1 MASAIILSLQ
11 VAAASAVVLLAVGI
25 PLGWVL
31 ARSPFPGKL
40 LLETV
45 VSLPLV
51 LPPTVVGWF
60 LLLLVGS
67 GGPLVEWFG
76 IELMF
81 TRGALVAAASVMG
94 MPLMVQAAR
103 VGFASVDVRLENAAR
118 TLGCSEWTVFWRVTL
133 PLARRTLAAGFLLAI
148 LRAVGEFGASLMVAG
163 NIPGRTQTMPLAIYD
178 AIYRSDFTTANTLA
192 CVLTLCSLFGLW
204 ASRRLEAPPKTENNQ

>member
-11 VAAASAVVLLAVGI
+11 VAAASAVVLLAVGV

-31 ARSPFPGKL
+31 ARTAFPGKL

-60 LLLLVGS
+60 LLLLIGS

-76 IELMF
+76 IELVF
-81 TRGALVAAASVMG
+81 TLGALVAAASVMG

-148 LRAVGEFGASLMVAG
+148 LRAVGEFGATLMVAG

-178 AIYRSDFTTANTLA
+178 AIYRSDFTTANVLA

-204 ASRRLEAPPKTENNQ
+204 ASRRLESPLKTEKSQ